1 MPIAL
6 FRVDERLIHGQ
17 VVIGWGS
24 ALRPDR
30 YLVVDGPLAESGWE
44 QELYDL
50 GLPQGTTAEYLSPHT
65 ARSALDGWRESEVR
79 SVVLTRD
86 VTSMAE
92 LARGG
97 LLRGEE
103 INLGGIHFLKG
114 REEVLPYLFLDSGD
128 RTLLEE
134 LREEGVEVSAR
145 DLPRSPKVPLAVL
158 LG

>member
-24 ALRPDR
+24 TLRPTR
-30 YLVVDGPLAESGWE
+30 YLVVDGALAESGWE

-50 GLPQGTTAEYLSPHT
+50 GLPQGTTAEYLSPQA
-65 ARSALDGWRESEVR
+65 ARSELDSWRESEVL
-79 SVVLTRD
+79 SLLLTRD
-86 VTSMAE
+86 VASMAE
-92 LARGG
+92 LAQGG

-103 INLGGIHFLKG
+103 INLGGIHFQKG
-114 REEVLPYLFLDSGD
+114 REELLPYLFLNAGD
-128 RTLLEE
+128 RALLEE
-134 LREEGVEVSAR
+134 LKEEGAEVSAQ
-145 DLPRSPKVPLAVL
+145 DLPGSPKVPLAVL